1 MELNKFIDHTL
12 LKNTA
17 TEKDFENLFT
27 EASDNSFF
35 SVCVPPHIVPFAK
48 NTLLST
54 SVQICSVAGFPLGY
68 STLDNKETEIIELFA
83 NGCDEVDVVLNIS
96 NVKNEDWESVED
108 EFKVFSEI
116 SINRNLKVIIESGI
130 LTDDEII
137 KICEIANTHPVTFLK
152 TSTGFAEKSASLE
165 AVRLIRKHA
174 NKEILIKASGGI
186 KNTEQAINFIEAGAD
201 RLGCSAS
208 VIIVEGQK
216 S

>member
-17 TEKDFENLFT
+17 TEEDFERLFT

-48 NTLLST
+48 NTLAET
-54 SVQICSVAGFPLGY
+54 NVQICSVASFPLGY
-68 STLDNKETEIIELFA
+68 STIENKETEIIELFT

-96 NVKNEDWESVED
+96 NVKNKDWESVEE
-108 EFKVFSEI
+108 EFQIFSEI
-116 SINRNLKVIIESGI
+116 SINRTLKVIIESGI
-130 LTDDEII
+130 LTDEEIV
-137 KICEIANTHPVTFLK
+137 KICEIANNHPVTFLK

-165 AVRLIRKHA
+165 AVKLIREHT
-174 NKEILIKASGGI
+174 NKEILIKASGGV
-186 KNTEQAINFIEAGAD
+186 KNTAQAIEFVEAGAD

-208 VIIVEGQK
+208 VAIVEGK
-216 S
+216 K